1 MTVTFSSVSPDEPSG
16 PILPLTTTTTIV
28 LISLIFPLVLV
39 FILTCIFAY
48 HRRLSREENWYPPEQ
63 ADYPSVRKF
72 SSKAFA
78 AAPQVPDP
86 PQRRWSL
93 MVIDGHHRNGDWTE
107 TEKNGDEFSIYET
120 VRTSCPATPTTTS
133 VSEIDKCWS
142 SDAASHQVRV
152 EVKANDLDDA
162 DDDPVVGVGGGQPL
176 KSSIDES
183 QNSHTYVSKSRFF
196 SHEPIKQSESEDRT
210 CQTNRT
216 SITTDV

>member
-78 AAPQVPDP
+78 VAPQVPDP

-93 MVIDGHHRNGDWTE
+93 MVIDGHHGNGDWTE

-176 KSSIDES
+176 NSSIDES